1 MAMAPNLKLDPHT
14 MDSVATVVS
23 VPTVNLI
30 PVTKAATTSIE
41 DPTVMAPSM
50 DSLTSTETPT
60 VDTVDTVDT
69 VRQADTATRT
79 DMVNNRVNMVTTRT
93 PVDMAPRNLKDM
105 LSKASMEAVSRVRAT
120 VPTGRR
126 SLEAVETIFKDSTSS
141 QFRKFKTVVTIMV
154 LMEAARATTTP
165 TMHLTPSM
173 VEARLITLSRVKL
186 IRMRR
191 D

>member
-1 MAMAPNLKLDPHT
+1 MAPNLKLDPHT

-50 DSLTSTETPT
+50 DSLTSTETP
-60 VDTVDTVDT
+60 TVDTVDT

>member
-1 MAMAPNLKLDPHT
+1 MAPNLKLDPHT